1 MEGSV
6 PQESDNQLFKRE
18 SYMRESKAQTKS
30 LKVMLPFIGLFVV
43 MLILIDGGLVWWRYG
58 QYEQEQLRNQDV
70 MRKMLSNATDNH
82 IQELG
87 FLGEAITR
95 NKNFLSTSKCYVGY
109 LSGKNSK
116 RCVKKTLELP
126 AENQTP
132 ERLGHLFPERI
143 SAEANNSN
151 NYITAKNPHVKIF
164 DLLFQGKV
172 IWRQNG
178 MESAGTVITGPLLH
192 QARETKKSV
201 FGIEKDFDNRMY
213 LFGVFA
219 HFNPKEY
226 YFSRIGI
233 EIRQLFEELLVASN
247 SEMVIYGNKR
257 LVSPR
262 ADQSAVFKDKSFHT
276 DFEGFVDIQN
286 WHFVYKIPI
295 PAFGNTEDSDYI
307 FVIKDGKQEL
317 LGSLKGLGLI
327 VIGISGIM
335 ALSMII
341 MIMSI
346 NRSMIKPI
354 ARMLIGLSHASE
366 QIAAASGHISSSS
379 QSMAEGS
386 SAQAASLEETS
397 AGLEQMAAMTQQNA
411 KNAENADNLM
421 KGANKIV
428 EQADSAMHELT
439 AAMGEISLASEETF
453 KIIKTIDEI
462 AFQTNLLALNAAVE
476 AARAGDIG
484 AGFAVVADEVRNL
497 ALRSAEAAQNT
508 SALIDGTVGKIRD
521 CSAFVNKT
529 NEAFEEM
536 INSTGKVSVMFGE
549 ITAASSEQADGIGQL
564 NRAVAEMDSGT
575 QKSAATS
582 EEIASAS
589 EQLYA
594 QAEQI
599 DSSIGDLVSI
609 IGGNGTKKSTKPGY
623 GDPALPPNKI
633 IADTSTGCSQVT
645 KYRNGINA

>member
-1 MEGSV
+1 M
-6 PQESDNQLFKRE
+6 QEST
-18 SYMRESKAQTKS
+18 AQTQTKT

-43 MLILIDGGLVWWRYG
+43 MLILINGGLVWWRYG
-58 QYEQEQLRNQDV
+58 QYEQEQLRNQEV
-70 MRKMLSNATDNH
+70 MRKMLTNAIGTH

-95 NKNFLSTSKCYVGY
+95 NKNFLRTSKCYVGY

-116 RCVKKTLELP
+116 RCVTKTLDLSVE
-126 AENQTP
+126 EQTP
-132 ERLGHLFPERI
+132 ERLNHLFPERI
-143 SAEANNSN
+143 SAEANNSK
-151 NYITAKNPHVKIF
+151 NYITSKNPYVKIF
-164 DLLFQGKV
+164 DLLFMGQI

-178 MESAGTVITGPLLH
+178 MESFGTAITGPLLH

-201 FGIEKDFDNRMY
+201 FGIEKDIDNQTY

-233 EIRQLFEELLVASN
+233 EIRQLFEELLIASN
-247 SEMVIYGNKR
+247 SDMVIYGNNR
-257 LVSPR
+257 LVSPL
-262 ADQSAVFKDKSFHT
+262 ANQSATAKNKSFRT

-286 WHFVYKIPI
+286 WHFVYKVPI
-295 PAFGNTEDSDYI
+295 PAVGETKSSDYF
-307 FVIKDGKQEL
+307 FVVKDGKQEL

-327 VIGISGIM
+327 VIGISSVL
-335 ALSMII
+335 AFSMVI
-341 MIMSI
+341 MIFSI

-354 ARMLIGLSHASE
+354 SRMLIGLSQASE
-366 QIAAASGHISSSS
+366 QIAGASGHISSSS
-379 QSMAEGS
+379 QSMAESS

-397 AGLEQMAAMTQQNA
+397 AALEQMAAMTQQNA
-411 KNAENADNLM
+411 KNAENANNLM
-421 KGANKIV
+421 KGANEVV
-428 EQADSAMHELT
+428 EQADNAMHELT
-439 AAMGEISLASEETF
+439 AAMEDITLASEETF

-476 AARAGDIG
+476 AARAGEIG

-508 SALIDGTVGKIRD
+508 SALIDGTVGKIRG
-521 CSAFVNKT
+521 CAEIVNKT

-536 INSTGKVSVMFGE
+536 TNRTDKVGVMVGE

-564 NRAVAEMDSGT
+564 NKAVAEMDSET
-575 QKSAATS
+575 QKGAATS

-599 DSSIGDLVSI
+599 DGSIGDLITI
-609 IGGNGTKKSTKPGY
+609 IGGNSTEKNTKPS
-623 GDPALPPNKI
+623 DHDSSLPPKKI
-633 IADTSTGCSQVT
+633 FGNTS
-645 KYRNGINA
+645 NGSSPI